1 MRRFLK
7 VIGTL
12 CLIGILSGAMFM
24 GLFFHYIKTDIMDSP
39 ISDINLSEIPV
50 NLSSTIWYKDEET
63 GQYAQWVQLASKE
76 NRTWIEYNAIPKDFE
91 HAFVAIED
99 QRFYQHH
106 GVDWKRTVAAA
117 LNMFTNGKT
126 FGGSTITQ
134 QLIKNITD
142 DDEVTIKRKVTE
154 ICRALKL
161 EQKYDKDVIIE
172 WYMNI
177 IYFGHGQYG
186 IGSAAKYYFNKD
198 VSSLTLA
205 EMCSITGITNNPSKY
220 SPYRYPENNKIRQ
233 EIILDKMLEL
243 GYIDEETCE
252 AAKAEPLHFVEH
264 TQSQNNGT
272 EVYPYYVDA
281 VIEDV
286 IEWFE
291 QEYGVTESQATTMLY
306 YGGYDIYTCVDMHV
320 QKKMDAIYQDLE
332 QIPKTRD
339 GKQLQSSMVVIDP
352 YTGDIIGLEGGVG
365 KKTVARGL
373 NWATSSLGRRPPGSS
388 FKPIAVYG
396 PAIDQG
402 LITPTSVLLDTEGV
416 KLNGIDWM
424 PKNDNHKHYGS
435 VSIRYGIVHSLN
447 TIAAQVMDK
456 LTPAASFEFL
466 TQKLHMDLEA
476 ADCDYAPL
484 AVGQLSIGTT
494 TREMASAYTIFPSGG
509 IYKQGRTFSEIR
521 DHEGNVICENK
532 PITKQAI
539 SEKTA
544 YWITDI
550 LQEAV
555 KSGTGAGARLS
566 KMPCAGKTGTTSNN
580 RDRWFVG
587 YTPYYVGAV
596 WTGYETPAK
605 ISVSGNPASALWKKV
620 MTSIHEDLEYK
631 KFAKPE
637 DTALE
642 PIKQEEIKS
651 FPYYIHGIVTDYDG
665 IVSSLYYE
673 QSGWGHEGDWITVQA
688 KNIDGYV
695 CEGSTAATFQISAG
709 GENAAIFHYAPAQS
723 TQQPV
728 NPVTPEMP
736 TTPETSD
743 PWNNSSL
750 ITEPWQQGDS
760 WVYGEDWQNQPV
772 DWGWQNGNQSLPEAA
787 DDWNRMYAW

>member
-7 VIGTL
+7 IFGTL
-12 CLIGILSGAMFM
+12 CLIGILSFTMFM
-24 GLFFHYIKTDIMDSP
+24 GLFLHYIKTDIMDSP
-39 ISDINLSEIPV
+39 ISEISLSEMPV
-50 NLSSTIWYKDEET
+50 NLSSTIWYQDEDT
-63 GQYAQWVQLASKE
+63 GQWAQWVQLASKE
-76 NRTWIEYNAIPKDFE
+76 NRTWLDYNSIPLDFE

-117 LNMFTNGKT
+117 LNMFTSNST
-126 FGGSTITQ
+126 FGASTITQ
-134 QLIKNITD
+134 QLIKNITND
-142 DDEVTIKRKVTE
+142 NEVTIKRKVTE

-161 EQKYDKDVIIE
+161 EQKYDKETIVE

-186 IGSAAKYYFNKD
+186 IGAAAKYYFNKD
-198 VSSLTLA
+198 VSSLSLA

-252 AAKAEPLHFVEH
+252 EAKAETLHFAEH
-264 TQSQNNGT
+264 TESQNKGT

-286 IEWFE
+286 ITWFE

-320 QKKMDAIYQDLE
+320 QKKMDTIYQDLD
-332 QIPKTRD
+332 QIPQTRD
-339 GKQLQSSMVVIDP
+339 GKQLQSSMVVMNP
-352 YTGDIIGLEGGVG
+352 YTGDIVGIEGGVG

-388 FKPIAVYG
+388 FKPIAVYA

-402 LITPTSVLLDTEGV
+402 LITPSSVFLDADGV
-416 KLNGIDWM
+416 KLSGTDWM
-424 PKNDNHKHYGS
+424 PNNDNLKHYGS
-435 VSIRYGIVHSLN
+435 VTIRYGIVRSLN

-466 TQKLHMDLEA
+466 TQKLHMSLES

-484 AVGQLSIGTT
+484 AVGQLSLGTT
-494 TREMASAYTIFPSGG
+494 TREMASAYTIFPNGG
-509 IYKQGRTFSEIR
+509 IYTQGRTFSEIR
-521 DHEGNVICENK
+521 DHEGKVICENK
-532 PITKQAI
+532 PVTEQAI
-539 SEKTA
+539 SNKTA

-555 KSGTGAGARLS
+555 KSGTGTGARLS
-566 KMPCAGKTGTTSNN
+566 GMPCAGKTGTTSSSK
-580 RDRWFVG
+580 DRWFVG

-605 ISVSGNPASALWKKV
+605 ISVSGNPASTLWKKV
-620 MTSIHEDLEYK
+620 MTLIHEDLEYRD
-631 KFAKPE
+631 FSEPE

-642 PIKQEEIKS
+642 LIKQEETKS
-651 FPYYIHGIVTDYDG
+651 LPYYTQGISIGSDG
-665 IVSSLYYE
+665 TATSLYYE
-673 QSGWGHEGDWITVQA
+673 QVGWRKEGEWVSVQA
-688 KNIDGYV
+688 KSLEGYTV
-695 CEGSTAATFQISAG
+695 TGNSEETFQISEG
-709 GENAAIFHYAPAQS
+709 GDNTAIFQYTSS
-723 TQQPV
+723 TPIPQPEEPISV
-728 NPVTPEMP
+728 M
-736 TTPETSD
+736 PETPVVPEITD
-743 PWNNSSL
+743 PWNDSGL
-750 ITEPWQQGDS
+750 ITEPWQEENPWMQG
-760 WVYGEDWQNQPV
+760 EEWQNQPV
-772 DWGWQNGNQSLPEAA
+772 DWGWQNGNESLPEFGY
-787 DDWNRMYAW
+787 DWW